1 MEWLKLNHPGTFA
14 GQYGGNDSGTDAVT
28 LQNSFC
34 DAPVVSP
41 IATAELTA
49 DEAEKTEGKTV
60 NKEDIWW
67 PI

>member
-1 MEWLKLNHPGTFA
+1 
-14 GQYGGNDSGTDAVT
+14 VT

-60 NKEDIWW
+60 NKEDIW
-67 PI
+67 